1 MISLLYCVQI
11 HRRSVHP
18 ARAVCAPK
26 TPSRSRSAWVT
37 HLKRLFCWL
46 SSPLR
51 ELFRFHRSPP
61 PDFSCFSYLRAG
73 DKHGCCKS
81 GRAFGLKMIFSY
93 YCCLYVYI
101 FCLSFSRAFIVYD
114 KDALRNDGKFL
125 QGEVS
130 CWCCPSVH
138 WYSISRSFLSWHPIF
153 SFLTQ
158 AWRYGLYLVF

>member
-11 HRRSVHP
+11 HRRSGSSR
-18 ARAVCAPK
+18 ARSLRTKNAFSFSKRVSDASEAAVL
-26 TPSRSRSAWVT
+26 WV
-37 HLKRLFCWL
+37 